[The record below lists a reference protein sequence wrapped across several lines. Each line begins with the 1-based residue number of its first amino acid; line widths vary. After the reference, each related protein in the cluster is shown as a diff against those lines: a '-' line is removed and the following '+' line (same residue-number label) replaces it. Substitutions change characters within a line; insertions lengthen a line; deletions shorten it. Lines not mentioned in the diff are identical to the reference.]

1 MRWESSTEFDLSAI
15 REPVVIHKGLD
26 NVYVKESKIC
36 YIDGEASKLF
46 YRGYGIEE
54 LADHSTFEE
63 TTYLLIYGRLPTESQ
78 LEQFRRQLESYRTL
92 EPKFFDLIRKLPL
105 KGDPMDV
112 LRTAVSALGVYDPK
126 PMTDDLTARID
137 KGLMILAKV
146 PTIIAAFQRL
156 RSGSEPIPPK
166 GQLTQAAE
174 FLYMLTGREPDP
186 YDVHVMDVALILHAE
201 HEMNASTFACTVTAS
216 TLADMY
222 SIITSG
228 IGTLRGPLHGGA
240 NEAALR
246 TVLEVGDA
254 SNAEGYVLDALA
266 HKRRIMGFGHRVY
279 KTWDPRYLI
288 LKKLAGE
295 LAVKKKQIKLF
306 DTAVAIETSARKHL
320 EGTPI
325 FPNVDS
331 YSGIVFHML
340 GIETDLF
347 TPIFVMSRIAGWTAH
362 AIEYLEANRLI
373 RPKALYVGEIGLPY
387 TPIKSRTGGTQE

>member
-1 MRWESSTEFDLSAI
+1 MSVKLNAV

-46 YRGYGIEE
+46 YRGFSIEE
-54 LADHSTFEE
+54 LASNSSFEE
-63 TTYLLIYGRLPTESQ
+63 TTYLLMYGWLPNRQQLDQINAHLGSQ
-78 LEQFRRQLESYRTL
+78 RSL
-92 EPKFFDLIRKLPL
+92 EPKIIDLLRMPYATS
-105 KGDPMDV
+105 DAMDV
-112 LRTAVSALGVYDPK
+112 LRTAVSALGVYDPQ
-126 PMTDDLTARID
+126 PMTDDMTVRIKKSLT
-137 KGLMILAKV
+137 ILAKV
-146 PTIIAAFQRL
+146 PTIIAAFHRL
-156 RSGSEPIPPK
+156 RSGNDPIPPK
-166 GQLTQAAE
+166 GNLSHAAE
-174 FLYMLTGREPDP
+174 FLYMLTGREPGP
-186 YDVHVMDVALILHAE
+186 YDAHVMDVALILHAE

-222 SIITSG
+222 SVITSG

-240 NEAALR
+240 NEAALKM
-246 TVLEVGDA
+246 VLEVGDA
-254 SNAEGYVLDALA
+254 SNAENYVADALA
-266 HKRRIMGFGHRVY
+266 HKQRIMGFGHRVY

-295 LAVKKKQIKLF
+295 LAVRKGQTKLF

-347 TPIFVMSRIAGWTAH
+347 TPIFAMSRISGWTAH

-373 RPKALYVGEIGLPY
+373 RPKALYVGKIGLPY
-387 TPIKSRTGGTQE
+387 TPIDQRTGKPQE